1 MFLTCLFQVSLKD
14 SNDVYFT
21 FLSRL
26 CRIANTPP
34 VKGNGHL
41 KALGSRD
48 AVVAGPR
55 SEGEAQERVGQ
66 REQLHRELPGAHRH
80 RWPPGTDVRVGS
92 RCSRKRL

>member
-1 MFLTCLFQVSLKD
+1 MFFTCLFQASLKD

-41 KALGSRD
+41 KVGAEVDPNTAKSF
-48 AVVAGPR
+48 
-55 SEGEAQERVGQ
+55 QERAEDLRESRSGVPASRGFLGDPVG
-66 REQLHRELPGAHRH
+66 G
-80 RWPPGTDVRVGS
+80 
-92 RCSRKRL
+92 RLF